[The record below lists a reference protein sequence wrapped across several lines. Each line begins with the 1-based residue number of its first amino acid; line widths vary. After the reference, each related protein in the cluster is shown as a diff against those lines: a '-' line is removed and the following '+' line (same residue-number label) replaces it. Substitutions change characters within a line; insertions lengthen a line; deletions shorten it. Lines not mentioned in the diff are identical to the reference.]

1 MERVAR
7 SWDLIVKSWAVL
19 QSDKKLM
26 LLPVASAIASV
37 LISVVMLGG
46 YALAFQPEIHR
57 FMAAGSHPGP
67 VRIDQSASIFLFL
80 FYLVNYFVVVYFNV
94 ALVTAASNRLA
105 GSSAS
110 IDEGLQNAWQRK
122 GKILQWAILSATI
135 GVLMRALEERL
146 GFLGRLGIRLLG
158 VVWNLGSYFVVPVLA
173 AEDVGPVEAL
183 YQSAQLI
190 TDTWGEEISGSFS
203 FGLIF
208 FLLSIPG
215 IALPFLLR
223 ASTLGIAG
231 MVAGFVIA
239 AIYLVILAI
248 ISATLQGIF
257 NAALYR
263 YAKTGELS
271 VCFGADDLRSAW
283 QPKDSSQ

>member
-26 LLPVASAIASV
+26 LLPVASAISSV
-37 LISVVMLGG
+37 LVSVMMLGG
-46 YALAFQPEIHR
+46 FALAFQPEIQQ
-57 FMAAGSHPGP
+57 FVAGSSRNGP
-67 VRIDQSASIFLFL
+67 PHIDQSASIFLFL

-94 ALVTAASNRLA
+94 ALVTAASSRLA
-105 GSSAS
+105 GGSAS
-110 IDEGLQNAWQRK
+110 VEEGLQNAWRRK
-122 GKILQWAILSATI
+122 GKIFQWALLSATV
-135 GVLMRALEERL
+135 GVLMRALEDRL

-208 FLLSIPG
+208 FFLSIPG

-223 ASTLGIAG
+223 ASTLGTAG

-239 AIYLVILAI
+239 VIYFIVLAI
-248 ISATLQGIF
+248 TGATLQGIF

-263 YAKTGELS
+263 YAKTGETS
-271 VCFGADDLRSAW
+271 VVFRVDDLRSAW
-283 QPKDSSQ
+283 QPKDSPR